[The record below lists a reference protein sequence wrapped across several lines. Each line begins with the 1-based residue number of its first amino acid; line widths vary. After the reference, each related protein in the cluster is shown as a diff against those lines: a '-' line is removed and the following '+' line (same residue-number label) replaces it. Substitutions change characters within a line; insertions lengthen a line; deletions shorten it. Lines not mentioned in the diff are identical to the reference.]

1 MTKKL
6 FLLIY
11 LFFSSVSFSQQVKID
26 SLKQIIK
33 YASSDTVKL
42 TAYYHLIN
50 CYQTNDI
57 NLAEKYLDT
66 LFNKAET
73 KMLYKY
79 VLTGYAQRGTIEFR
93 KANPKMAIEFWKK
106 GLAHPQIN
114 NFPIQKG
121 NLFHNIS
128 VGYKIFKITDSV
140 ISYLHKSI
148 DLNIQEKND
157 IGLVANYY
165 SISDYY
171 STITENDSAVKYLN
185 KLMDVAIKKNDQIAI
200 ARAYILLANISR
212 RELDHKDAIK
222 QFQKALS
229 IYKEREPH
237 NLIMQRGLLFEI
249 SRSMMNSRNYEKA
262 IPILKNIETQ
272 FDAKLFDKDFWRD
285 FNVNLLN
292 CYIETSD
299 HQNAR
304 RIYQKLILEDNNI
317 SEFWF
322 WNTLSRY
329 EIWASQISTRT
340 YERLLSAEKL
350 TVKNNENEKIQT
362 IKYTLASYFYKKRNF
377 EKAYLLLKE
386 SHDLDQGIRSQETS
400 IINLAQKRKFNEV
413 LKEKENLT
421 LKKKNAEQQLA
432 VQKATNL
439 NQRYG
444 FLALTLVLGI
454 ISLFYYSKN
463 RRRKLRDEHIIN
475 LAQAK
480 QKEHEKI
487 GADLH
492 STKAKDLERIA
503 SALEE
508 KGEAA
513 IASKVRDV
521 KDSIRLL
528 SHELFQIP
536 FSQQEFDDQI
546 INLLFEYNNESLK
559 ISHQGIHTIPWT
571 EVDNTI
577 KRNLYLI
584 ISEAISNVKNHS
596 KASTANVK
604 FQKKNKNIDVTIT
617 DNGIGFTEED
627 LKNGHGIGNM
637 RMRVNEIKGSIRFDA
652 VKNIGSEIGIFITAF

>member
-128 VGYKIFKITDSV
+128 VGYKIFKNTDSV

-249 SRSMMNSRNYEKA
+249 SRSMMNSRNYEEA

-285 FNVNLLN
+285 FNVNLLT

-299 HQNAR
+299 HQTAR

-444 FLALTLVLGI
+444 FIALTAFLGI
-454 ISLFYYSKN
+454 FGVFYYSKN

-475 LAQAK
+475 IAQAK

-492 STKAKDLERIA
+492 STKAKDLEKIA
-503 SALEE
+503 SNLEQ
-508 KGEAA
+508 KGEAE
-513 IASKVRDV
+513 IASKVREV

-559 ISHQGIHTIPWT
+559 ISHQGIHTIPWPQ
-571 EVDNTI
+571 VDDTI

-596 KASTANVK
+596 KAPTANVK
-604 FQKKNKNIDVTIT
+604 FHKKNKNIDVTIT

-652 VKNIGSEIGIFITAF
+652 VKNMGSEIGIFITAF

>member
-11 LFFSSVSFSQQVKID
+11 LFVTTFSFSQQVKID

-50 CYQTNDI
+50 YYQTNDI

-66 LFNKAET
+66 LFSQAET

-79 VLTGYAQRGTIEFR
+79 VLTGYAQKGTLEFR

-128 VGYKIFKITDSV
+128 VGYKTFKNTDSV

-148 DLNIQEKND
+148 DLNNQEKND

-171 STITENDSAVKYLN
+171 SSIPENDSAVKYLN
-185 KLMDVAIKKNDQIAI
+185 KLMALAIKKNDHIAI

-229 IYKEREPH
+229 IYKKREPH
-237 NLIMQRGLLFEI
+237 NLIMHRGLLFEI
-249 SRSMMNSRNYEKA
+249 SRSMMNSRNYEEA
-262 IPILKNIETQ
+262 ITTLKKVESQ
-272 FDAKLFDKDFWRD
+272 FNAKLFDKDFWKD
-285 FNVNLLN
+285 FNVNLLT

-299 HQNAR
+299 VQNAG

-317 SEFWF
+317 NDFWF

-329 EIWASQISTRT
+329 EIWTNQISTRT
-340 YERLLSAEKL
+340 YERLISAEKL
-350 TVKNNENEKIQT
+350 AVKNNENEKIQT
-362 IKYTLASYFYKKRNF
+362 LKYTLASYFFENRNF

-400 IINLAQKRKFNEV
+400 IINLAQKRKFNEI
-413 LKEKENLT
+413 LKEKENLS
-421 LKKKNAEQQLA
+421 LKKQNAEQLLA
-432 VQKATNL
+432 VQQATNL

-444 FLALTLVLGI
+444 FIALTAVLGI
-454 ISLFYYSKN
+454 LGIIFYSRN

-475 LAQAK
+475 LAQTK

-492 STKAKDLERIA
+492 STKAKDLEKIA
-503 SALEE
+503 SNLEE
-508 KGEAA
+508 KGDVATA
-513 IASKVRDV
+513 LKVREV

-536 FSQQEFDDQI
+536 FSQLEFDDQI
-546 INLLFEYNNESLK
+546 INLLFEYNSESLK
-559 ISHQGIHTIPWT
+559 ITHQGIHTIPWPQ
-571 EVDNTI
+571 VNDTI

-584 ISEAISNVKNHS
+584 ISEAISNIKNHS
-596 KASTANVK
+596 GASEANLK
-604 FQKKNKNIDVTIT
+604 FQKNNQNIDVTIT
-617 DNGIGFTEED
+617 DNGKGFSEQD

-637 RMRVNEIKGSIRFDA
+637 RMRINEIKGSIRFNA
-652 VKNIGSEIGIFITAF
+652 VKDKGSEIGIFITAF